1 MATHLTEGNS
11 PSFKQAPTPPN
22 RKTSKGSEQRAHRKQ
37 LVRTHGDL
45 HNCIQ
50 TKLCEMPRATRPLS
64 HKPEAHQDPGLAGS
78 SHAARGTA
86 DRGTNPTEGNA
97 FHPFGLA
104 IPLGGTYILDL
115 GPHVQNNTGLGL
127 SPMS

>member
-1 MATHLTEGNS
+1 MATLLTEGNS
-11 PSFKQAPTPPN
+11 PSFKQAPPPPN
-22 RKTSKGSEQRAHRKQ
+22 RKTSQGSEQRARRKQ
-37 LVRTHGDL
+37 TVQTREDL

-86 DRGTNPTEGNA
+86 DRGTDPTEGSA
-97 FHPFGLA
+97 SHPFGPA
-104 IPLGGTYILDL
+104 VPLGGTYVLDL
-115 GPHVQNNTGLGL
+115 GPHVPTNTGLGL